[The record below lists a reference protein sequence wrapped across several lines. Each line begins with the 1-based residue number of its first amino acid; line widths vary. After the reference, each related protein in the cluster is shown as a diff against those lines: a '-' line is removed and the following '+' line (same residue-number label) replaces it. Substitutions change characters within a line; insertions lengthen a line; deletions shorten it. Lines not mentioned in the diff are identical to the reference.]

1 MTAVTDNRNDHLLIF
16 SIASENVLEA
26 VAQVVKVSVLA
37 DLGLENARLHALSRL
52 RARQV
57 EAAKATTIL
66 LEVANL
72 LRSGENIKRRLVP
85 LHHGTTANRRSCLPN
100 TTSQQL
106 FATSVL
112 FIDELAIVIVVLA
125 RDHALIVD
133 ETSIIGRTEFITHCA
148 TEAALRSVVVLNR
161 VLFGEQRCG
170 DAGV

>member
-106 FATSVL
+106 SATSVL

-133 ETSIIGRTEFITHCA
+133 CKRW
-148 TEAALRSVVVLNR
+148 RSAR
-161 VLFGEQRCG
+161 EEQRINLPKRRLLEERNSSRIVQLKRPL
-170 DAGV
+170 GVLSF